1 MNAAARAE
9 HEIDGYLE
17 RLRPALSALPAAQAD
32 DIVKELRSH
41 LIDTAEV
48 DNQLD
53 PQRVADAI
61 ARLGDPATLASAY
74 LMDNL
79 ALRAQTTRSPLLL
92 LRLVALW
99 ATRSLEGIGALVV
112 AFFGYGTALIGLGCA
127 LLKPFTPDRIG
138 LWIRQVAPDDISY
151 QLGRVS
157 APPAD
162 ARELLG
168 WYIIPLGLVVGAI
181 AFAATTRYLLGKV
194 RKYRRIRDRDTAW
207 MMPGDGT

>member
-9 HEIDGYLE
+9 HEIDDYLK

-32 DIVKELRSH
+32 DIIKELRSH
-41 LIDTAEV
+41 LIDTAVV

-53 PQRVADAI
+53 TQRVADAI

-99 ATRSLEGIGALVV
+99 AARYSSPSLPIASGSGSGKWPRMTSLTRSD
-112 AFFGYGTALIGLGCA
+112 AFRHRQLTHASCSVGTSFRLAWLSV
-127 LLKPFTPDRIG
+127 RSHSS
-138 LWIRQVAPDDISY
+138 RQLDIFWEKS
-151 QLGRVS
+151 
-157 APPAD
+157 
-162 ARELLG
+162 
-168 WYIIPLGLVVGAI
+168 
-181 AFAATTRYLLGKV
+181 

-207 MMPGDGT
+207 TTPGDRA